1 MSEVKLSSPVSVI
14 YGIGP
19 EAQKRLN
26 RLEIFTVYDLI
37 SYLPVRYNDWSRTG
51 HIGEL
56 QEGSEM
62 SFTADV
68 TTSPVRKGY
77 KKTSPVSF
85 YVSDG
90 TGRIELSF
98 FNSPYLLDKFAKGS
112 RVFVHGVPTY
122 YGGHFQMVNP
132 HVEDA
137 SDLSSGR
144 LIRPVYSLTAGLT
157 SAKINTWV
165 KTALKLTSSKLRNV
179 IPSEL
184 SEREGLMSVSEA
196 YEKVHFPDSIE
207 DALNARRRIA
217 YEELILLGIG
227 IRKFIK
233 GDEDLKAPVVIPKS
247 SDLFPEGVAERWKAV
262 LGNLGFELTDD
273 QKRTLADIQK
283 DLMSDKPMNRLV
295 QGDVGSGKTAV
306 AILSMAMTAL
316 MGKQAVLLA
325 PTSVLAKQHYDSAQA
340 LLKGSG
346 INVALLL
353 GKTKASLKKEIKE
366 QLRNNEASVI
376 IGTHAVLSDDVS
388 FKDLALVIADEQ
400 HRFGVKQR
408 EKLLVSREEQNLS
421 VHNLVMT
428 ATPIPRTLAMVV
440 YGDMD
445 TSVIKQKP
453 KGRSE
458 IKTYFLPSTESSEI
472 YRVIRAKLTKGE
484 QVYIVCSKIDDE
496 HEELYSNVFDDKETE
511 EQGKAISVM
520 DMAKKLEDEGIA
532 SEYKCEVLYGSM
544 NEKDKLATMERFL
557 SRETALLVST
567 TVIEV
572 GVNNP
577 NATLM
582 IVMDAERFG
591 LSTLHQLRGRIGRG
605 TLQSYCVLASES
617 RTERALTRMKLMCE
631 STDGFELAQKDLEL
645 RGPGDFFGTR
655 QHGIPQLRAANLYT
669 DTDLANTAREE
680 VNEVL
685 DKGGEEAET
694 LLENIRVMFDLRF
707 KDKMGNL

>member
-1 MSEVKLSSPVSVI
+1 MSTVRLGSPVSVL

-26 RLEIFTVYDLI
+26 KLDIFTVYDLI
-37 SYLPVRYNDWSRTG
+37 SYLPVRYNDWSRTAR
-51 HIGEL
+51 IEEL
-56 QEGSEM
+56 SDGVEM
-62 SFTADV
+62 SFIADV
-68 TTSPVRKGY
+68 TTTPVRKGY
-77 KKTSPVSF
+77 KRTSPVTF

-98 FNSPYLLDKFAKGS
+98 FNSPYLLDKFKKGS
-112 RVFVHGVPTY
+112 HVFVHGIPTHY
-122 YGGHFQMVNP
+122 SGHFQMVNP

-137 SDLSSGR
+137 SDISETR
-144 LIRPVYSLTAGLT
+144 LVRPVYSLTAGLT

-165 KTALKLTSSKLRNV
+165 RTALKLTSEELLDV
-179 IPSEL
+179 IPEEL
-184 SEREGLMSVSEA
+184 AQREGLIGVKEA
-196 YEKVHFPDSIE
+196 YEKVHFPSSVT
-207 DALNARRRIA
+207 DALEARRRIA
-217 YEELILLGIG
+217 YEELILLGTG

-233 GDEDLKAPVVIPKS
+233 GEEELKAPVVVPAS
-247 SDLFPEGVAERWKAV
+247 ADLFPEGVAQRWKNV
-262 LGNLGFELTDD
+262 LGNLGFELTSD
-273 QKRTLADIQK
+273 QKKALAQIQK
-283 DLMSDKPMNRLV
+283 DLMSDRPMNRLV

-306 AILSMAMTAL
+306 AILAMAMTAL

-325 PTSVLAKQHYDSAQA
+325 PTSVLAKQHYDSAVS

-366 QLRNNEASVI
+366 QLRTNEASVI
-376 IGTHAVLSDDVS
+376 IGTHAVLSDDVT
-388 FKDLALVIADEQ
+388 FNDLALVIADEQ
-400 HRFGVKQR
+400 HRFGVRQR
-408 EKLLVSREEQNLS
+408 EKLLVSRQGEDVG

-428 ATPIPRTLAMVV
+428 ATPIPRTLAMII

-445 TSVIKQKP
+445 TSIIKEKP
-453 KGRSE
+453 KGRCTT
-458 IKTYFLPSTESSEI
+458 KTYFLASTDSSEI
-472 YRVIRAKLTKGE
+472 YRVLRAKLAKGE
-484 QVYIVCSKIDDE
+484 QAYIVCSKIDDE
-496 HEELYSNVFDDKETE
+496 HEELYSNVFEQEDTGTE
-511 EQGKAISVM
+511 AVSVLK
-520 DMAKKLEDEGIA
+520 MADRLQQEGL
-532 SEYKCEVLYGSM
+532 SREYKTEVLYGSM
-544 NEKDKLATMERFL
+544 NENDKLAVMERYL
-557 SRETALLVST
+557 SGETKLLVST

-605 TLQSYCVLASES
+605 TLQSYCVLASCS
-617 RTERALTRMKLMCE
+617 KTERALTRMKLMCE
-631 STDGFELAQKDLEL
+631 SDDGFELARKDLEL

-669 DTDLANTAREE
+669 DTALASQARESIDE
-680 VNEVL
+680 ILE
-685 DKGGEEAET
+685 KGGDEAGR
-694 LLENIRVMFDLRF
+694 LLENIRIMFDLRF